1 MRKYSYISESGNFIF
16 DLRDD
21 KLFEIQLPTK
31 IEQRDYLD
39 VNQCRKSERTIL
51 DINIQALEFFLLG
64 DFYSIEIKKLFKT
77 WVMNFTPFFDSIYRQ
92 VINITPGMT
101 LSYKEVAKLAGNPN
115 AFRAVGSAMRRNR
128 YPLLIPCHRVIGSD
142 GNIGGYSGAN
152 GITSKIK
159 LINWEKKAVKS
170 PSKNRF
176 IF

>member
-64 DFYSIEIKKLFKT
+64 FPYYLLYIE
-77 WVMNFTPFFDSIYRQ
+77 
-92 VINITPGMT
+92 
-101 LSYKEVAKLAGNPN
+101 
-115 AFRAVGSAMRRNR
+115 
-128 YPLLIPCHRVIGSD
+128 
-142 GNIGGYSGAN
+142 
-152 GITSKIK
+152 
-159 LINWEKKAVKS
+159 
-170 PSKNRF
+170 
-176 IF
+176 